1 MDVGSSFSIYGNLFG
16 WYVNQQ
22 IVFFM
27 VATGFWMI
35 PYFFI
40 FYNAIWGSRADGESF
55 NPVSILVK
63 LEYQIYISLFVIAL
77 FLNPSVS
84 VSKLNF
90 QYNNGVT
97 VEDGAGT
104 SGQSFDSLSTIAP
117 DEVEVPPAWY
127 GLIVFTHAFNGIF
140 KAILPSSGEAR
151 RIMHQMQQVNVKNP
165 AVQKEYESFNSQCLT
180 PARLN
185 YAKTM
190 ATPNSMLA
198 ATISTLITA
207 NETANPDGSE
217 AYRVSSVFPGSD
229 ILKTYFYG
237 DANGEVN
244 FCAQDDPNGTL
255 TPCVPIGVGAATL
268 TPHLSDPDR
277 SCNQWWNSTLRE
289 KVTDELNR
297 DSGLPTNW
305 FDNDGNL
312 SEALDRISPTQLNG
326 SVGLNNKK
334 GSIAQWISEK
344 IGAASTNFGAFFGE
358 MTNSVLRFALPILQ
372 GIIAMFIIMVLP
384 ILIVFGCYS
393 AEKSLSV
400 AITFFGLLMLPAI
413 WHVIGWLD
421 QVLLTT
427 LWPAQDLASGFFSVS
442 RAAFNFIILS
452 SYVVFTYL
460 WIGLVSSMGGG
471 LSRALSNTMNSTGG
485 TAAASGL
492 KTAARYGAK
501 PAGSA
506 AGGAASAGLKQSN
519 VHRAMNR

>member
-55 NPVSILVK
+55 SPVSILVK

-90 QYNNGVT
+90 QYNNGSS
-97 VEDGAGT
+97 VENGGGT
-104 SGQSFDSLSTIAP
+104 GGQSYDSLSTIAP
-117 DEVEVPPAWY
+117 DSVEVPPAWY

-140 KAILPSSGEAR
+140 KAVLPSSGEAR

-190 ATPNSMLA
+190 ATPNSILA
-198 ATISTLITA
+198 ATISTMITA

-217 AYRVSSVFPGSD
+217 AYRVNSVFPGSD
-229 ILKTYFYG
+229 IYKNYFYG
-237 DANGEVN
+237 DIP
-244 FCAQDDPNGTL
+244 FCPQTDPNGTL
-255 TPCVPIGVGAATL
+255 TECVPIGEGAATL

-277 SCNQWWNSTLRE
+277 SCNQWWDASLRE
-289 KVTDELNR
+289 NLTDELNK
-297 DSGLPTNW
+297 DSGLATDW
-305 FDNDGNL
+305 FDNDANL
-312 SEALDRISPTQLNG
+312 SEAIDRVSATQLNA
-326 SVGLNNKK
+326 SVGINNKK
-334 GSIAQWISEK
+334 GSWTQWIAEK
-344 IGAASTNFGAFFGE
+344 VGAASTNFGAFFGE

-393 AEKSLSV
+393 AEKALSV
-400 AITFFGLLMLPAI
+400 AITFFGLLMLPGI

-427 LWPAQDLASGFFSVS
+427 LWPPQDLLSNVFSVS

-471 LSRALSNTMNSTGG
+471 LSRALSQSMSGTGG
-485 TAAASGL
+485 TAAASGV
-492 KTAARYGAK
+492 KTVARY
-501 PAGSA
+501 SA
-506 AGGAASAGLKQSN
+506 RPGGVAVGRGAATLAN
-519 VHRAMNR
+519 RARGK